1 MGMEE
6 FLGGTIAH
14 FFWAG
19 SAIYIV
25 DHCMILFAIRLRIC
39 VLNKILNQILE
50 FDMSKLTVMAMSSL
64 HIKLC
69 ELITDNNGISSF
81 QVASTIAVNIMNA
94 SFILFE
100 FYELI
105 VYDDRNF
112 FKILF
117 CVGAITYCLYH
128 TLCIILIIVTST
140 VTMKEGLRTIEVIH
154 ELICMKKESIDK
166 KTSTRFQLLLLQL
179 NHFNASVSCG
189 FFILDWEVLMMVSL
203 VIVQPQ
209 HYN

>member
-1 MGMEE
+1 MGLEE
-6 FLGGTIAH
+6 FLSGTIAH

-25 DHCMILFAIRLRIC
+25 DHCIILFAIHLRLC
-39 VLNKILNQILE
+39 VLNKVLNQDLE
-50 FDMSKLTVMAMSSL
+50 FDVSKITVMAMSSL

-69 ELITDNNGISSF
+69 ELISDNNRISSF

-117 CVGAITYCLYH
+117 CVGAITYCLYY
-128 TLCIILIIVTST
+128 TLCIILIIFTST
-140 VTMKEGLRTIEVIH
+140 IIMKEGLKTIKVIH

-166 KTSTRFQLLLLQL
+166 KTSTRLKLLLLQL
-179 NHFNASVSCG
+179 NHVNASISCG
-189 FFILDWEVLMMVSL
+189 FFILDWKVLMMVSL
-203 VIVQPQ
+203 VIVQS
-209 HYN
+209 